1 MVIVSPLTAT
11 THDSFLSI
19 RLPSGFKKKQSNVV
33 IELDDAPQ
41 LSMAVAVNEIG
52 ASFGVMVAGE
62 LHWISGGVVSTTVT
76 VKLHVLW
83 LPALS
88 VAVQVFMVLPR
99 GKVEPEGSG
108 VQLGVISPEQLSVAV
123 VLKETK
129 APSGLVQSTVSL
141 AGQVIS
147 GGVVSTTV
155 TVPSQESKLI
165 PSLTVN
171 VTIVLPRE

>member
-19 RLPSGFKKKQSNVV
+19 RLPSGFKKKQSNAV
-33 IELDDAPQ
+33 IEEGEVPQ
-41 LSMAVAVNEIG
+41 LSKAVAVNEIG
-52 ASFGVMVAGE
+52 ASFGVME
-62 LHWISGGVVSTTVT
+62 LGALHSIMGGLVSTIVT
-76 VKLHVLW
+76 VKLHVLL

-88 VAVQVFMVLPR
+88 VTIQVFVVLPR

-129 APSGLVQSTVSL
+129 APSGLVHSTV
-141 AGQVIS
+141 
-147 GGVVSTTV
+147 
-155 TVPSQESKLI
+155 
-165 PSLTVN
+165 
-171 VTIVLPRE
+171 